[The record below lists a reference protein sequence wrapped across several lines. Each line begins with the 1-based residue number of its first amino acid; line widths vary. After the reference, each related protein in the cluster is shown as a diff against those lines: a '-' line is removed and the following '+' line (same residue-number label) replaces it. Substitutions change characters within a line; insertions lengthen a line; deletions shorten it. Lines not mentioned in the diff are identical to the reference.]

1 VTKAALA
8 VDAGQTNIRAAL
20 VHDGRGPRAAVAPGV
35 IRLGMGGGREM
46 VSERLLA
53 AVEELGPL
61 PEEPARRAAIGLS
74 GFEAVGDEDL
84 GWIADEFRRGAGVES
99 LAIASDGLTALLG
112 AIGARDGVVVAAGTG
127 TACLARRGTRFAKV
141 DGWGSLLSDA
151 GSGFAIGRAGLDA
164 ALREYDGRPGSAA
177 LLDAARERFG
187 GEIEELPEQVY
198 SAPVPTRAV
207 ASFAVDVAHAAEAG
221 DEYARTILADAAGEL
236 ATSVCAAAGRMFEP
250 GKEVLVSYTGS
261 VFGAG
266 ELIAAPFRREVETR
280 LPGSTVTEPE
290 GDPLAGALLL
300 VELADELQD
309 EPGILRKWP

>member
-8 VDAGQTNIRAAL
+8 VDAGQTSIRAAL
-20 VHDGRGPRAAVAPGV
+20 VGNGRGPRSAVTPGV
-35 IRLGMGGGREM
+35 IRVGMGGGPEV

-61 PEEPARRAAIGLS
+61 PEPAPAAAIGLS
-74 GFEAVGDEDL
+74 GFEAVGDDEL

-112 AIGARDGVVVAAGTG
+112 AIGRRDGVVVAAGTG
-127 TACLARRGTRFAKV
+127 TACLARRGVEFAKV

-164 ALREYDGRPGSAA
+164 ALRAYDGRGGSEA
-177 LLDAARERFG
+177 LMDAAVERFG
-187 GEIEELPEQVY
+187 AIEQLPEQIY

-207 ASFAVDVAHAAEAG
+207 ASFAADVGRVAEAR
-221 DEYARTILADAAGEL
+221 DEYARTILADAAREL
-236 ATSVCAAAGRMFEP
+236 AISACAAAGRLFERGEP
-250 GKEVLVSYTGS
+250 VVVSYAGS
-261 VFGAG
+261 VFEAG
-266 ELIAAPFRREVETR
+266 DLVGAPFRTEVEAR
-280 LPGSTVTEPE
+280 LPGAEIVEPE

-300 VELADELQD
+300 VELAGDLRD
-309 EPGILRKWP
+309 EPGILRTWP

>member
-8 VDAGQTNIRAAL
+8 VDAGQTTIRAAL
-20 VHDGRGPRAAVAPGV
+20 VDDGRGPRAAVAPGV
-35 IRLGMGGGREM
+35 IRLGMGGGREV

-61 PEEPARRAAIGLS
+61 PEQPAPRAAIGLS
-74 GFEAVGDEDL
+74 GFEAVGEEDL
-84 GWIADEFRRGAGVES
+84 GWIADRFRASAGVDS

-127 TACLARRGTRFAKV
+127 TACLARRGERFAKV

-177 LLDAARERFG
+177 LLEAARERFG
-187 GEIEELPEQVY
+187 GIEELPERIY
-198 SAPVPTRAV
+198 SAPVPTSAV
-207 ASFAVDVAHAAEAG
+207 ACFAEDVARAAEAG
-221 DEYARTILADAAGEL
+221 DEYARTILADAAREL
-236 ATSVCAAAGRMFEP
+236 AISACAAAGRLFDPEE
-250 GKEVLVSYTGS
+250 EVLVSYAGS
-261 VFGAG
+261 VFQAG
-266 ELIAAPFRREVETR
+266 ELIAEPFRREVEAR
-280 LPGSTVTEPE
+280 LPGSSVTEPE

-300 VELADELQD
+300 VELAEELPD
-309 EPGILRKWP
+309 EPGVLRKWR